1 MTTASAG
8 TMEMIERII
17 GIETTSRLSNLP
29 LIEFVR
35 HYLVSLGVEPVLTYD
50 DAGRKANLFATLGP
64 KERGGIILSGHT
76 DTVPVDGQT
85 WRSDPFRL
93 AMRDGKLFGRGI
105 VDMKGFVA
113 IALAQAP
120 TFLERG
126 LATPIHYALSYDEEV
141 GCLGVPRLIKDIGRR
156 GIAPRACIV
165 GEPSM
170 MDVVRSHKGKMGYH
184 VTVTGV
190 AAHTGVPHLG
200 VNAIEAAAEA
210 IACLKQIQRRH
221 RDHGPFDHGFEP
233 PPYTTIQ
240 HGLIAGGIAVNTV
253 PSVCEFDFD
262 IRFLPAVDP
271 MQIVREVQTFVS
283 QKVEPEMHAV
293 SSETGFCW
301 QIVPGAQALD
311 TPEEHEVVQLAMRLA
326 GTRTVKRVGFGT
338 EAGHFQKAGIATAI
352 CGPGHVDQAH
362 KADEFVTMQ
371 QVVRCEAF
379 MHSLMN
385 EVCVR

>member
-1 MTTASAG
+1 MTAASAG
-8 TMEMIERII
+8 TMEMIERLIA
-17 GIETTSRLSNLP
+17 IETTSRLSNLP

-35 HYLVSLGVEPVLTYD
+35 NYLVDLGVEPVLTYD

-64 KERGGIILSGHT
+64 KDRGGVILSGHT

-85 WRSDPFRL
+85 WSSDPFRL

-113 IALAQAP
+113 ITLAQVP
-120 TFLERG
+120 TFLKRG

-141 GCLGVPRLIKDIGRR
+141 GCLGVPRLIDDIRRR
-156 GIAPRACIV
+156 GIVPRACIV

-170 MDVVRSHKGKMGYH
+170 MDVVRSHKGKIGCH

-221 RDHGPFDHGFEP
+221 HDHGPFDHGFEP

-253 PSVCEFDFD
+253 PSLCEFDFD

-271 MQIVREVQTFVS
+271 MEIVREVQTFVIH
-283 QKVEPEMHAV
+283 KIEPEMHAV
-293 SSETGFCW
+293 SRETGFGW
-301 QIVPGAQALD
+301 EIIQGARALD
-311 TPEEHEVVQLAMRLA
+311 TPDEHEVVQLAMRLA
-326 GTRTVKRVGFGT
+326 ETRTLRRVGFGT
-338 EAGHFQKAGIATAI
+338 GRPFPKGGNCHCDLRPGPCRSGSQGRRVHHHGAGRALRGLHAL
-352 CGPGHVDQAH
+352 AH
-362 KADEFVTMQ
+362 G
-371 QVVRCEAF
+371 
-379 MHSLMN
+379 
-385 EVCVR
+385 